1 MLIHPLESQIHRNRR
16 PVQPISDVTPRTL
29 AGRRLADRHH
39 VPYCLAD
46 ALAGLAGFREA
57 L

>member
-1 MLIHPLESQIHRNRR
+1 MQIHRLDQKIHRNRR
-16 PVQPISDVTPRTL
+16 SVQQIPDATPRTL